1 MIPSAIVWL
10 DQLPLTAN
18 GKIDS
23 KALAALG
30 QHAKLEPAK
39 RYVAPRSTAEARLA
53 SIWAEVLGVDRV
65 GIHDSFFELGGHSL
79 MIGQVTARVRKMFHV
94 ELLPR
99 AFFDSP
105 TVAEQVVAI
114 AMKQAEL
121 TGDEEVARVLSE
133 LRPRTASSAD

>member
-1 MIPSAIVWL
+1 
-10 DQLPLTAN
+10 
-18 GKIDS
+18 
-23 KALAALG
+23 
-30 QHAKLEPAK
+30 
-39 RYVAPRSTAEARLA
+39 
-53 SIWAEVLGVDRV
+53 VLGVDRV

-99 AFFDSP
+99 SFFDSP